1 MAPFVSPFCSPLSSA
16 ILQRAEVPAGKQSRP
31 IAPLPYPKWT
41 NRGPPRRAKMNGSL
55 SLSLSL
61 HADSPLSDLRSC
73 LCFQLSPHFFSTAAT
88 SRSLLPRYTTL
99 SSFVHTTRF
108 SPLCSFR
115 FSLPDTALPSSRR
128 SSLLPVQSCSPR
140 CLIPLHCCA
149 AFALVS
155 HDILSLSLFPFS
167 PSLSLSLC
175 FFLFFSNLCSSPP
188 AHFFRSFSSFPLLL
202 FRALLSS
209 QPEQFFWRLAS
220 HAFIRFFYRPNLLRF
235 YTSPVSSRAFTVSPK
250 NTPPTISLVCNF
262 VSIVLIVPVTFSV

>member
-1 MAPFVSPFCSPLSSA
+1 MAPLVSPFCSPLSSA

-55 SLSLSL
+55 SLSLSTL
-61 HADSPLSDLRSC
+61 TRLSLIFAPAYVS
-73 LCFQLSPHFFSTAAT
+73 
-88 SRSLLPRYTTL
+88 
-99 SSFVHTTRF
+99 
-108 SPLCSFR
+108 
-115 FSLPDTALPSSRR
+115 
-128 SSLLPVQSCSPR
+128 SSLLISFQPRPPLARSCHATPRSRASSIPHASLRFALFVSLCPTPLYPLLGVLLFCQCSPV
-140 CLIPLHCCA
+140 HHV
-149 AFALVS
+149 ALYPYTVVQPS
-155 HDILSLSLFPFS
+155 RSSRTIYFLFLFS
-167 PSLSLSLC
+167 PFLPLSLSLC